1 MAGLMVNHNRIAM
14 NARRHLGI
22 SNQGLGM
29 RIERL
34 SSGLRINRAADDAS
48 GLSVSEMMRAEVGGM
63 RAGTRNAE
71 QGANLIQTAEGA
83 LNEVSAILIRMREL
97 SVQAATS
104 TVNDNNRDAINA
116 EFTQLVSEIDR
127 IATSTQYNNTSIL
140 SGFGNVVSQ
149 DITTSTALASSTTGV
164 VDVQVSAAASG
175 TYTFIDA
182 SGSDNEIT
190 LGNGVTTQ
198 TIDLGI
204 ALDSDAGG
212 GVVATG
218 SSIVAN
224 FDRLGVQLTLSGQRN
239 ASQYDPASDGYRDG
253 DLDGLQIRIDG
264 GAGGTIQVGA
274 DAVATDR
281 IELNIADMSASGA
294 RLSMSGVSLSTLESA
309 RSAISSIDL
318 AIDVV
323 SSTRSDLG
331 VQQNRLQHTIRNNNV
346 SIENI
351 HASESLIR
359 DADVAEEVTQF
370 TRSQVLTQSGTSL
383 LAQANAIPQNALTLL
398 Q

>member
-1 MAGLMVNHNRIAM
+1 MAGLIVNHNRIAM
-14 NARRHLGI
+14 NSQRHLTNSSRG
-22 SNQGLGM
+22 QAM

-48 GLSVSEMMRAEVGGM
+48 GLSVSEMMRAEIGGM

-71 QGANLIQTAEGA
+71 HGANLIQTAEGA
-83 LNEVSAILIRMREL
+83 LNEVSSILLRMREL

-127 IATSTQYNNTSIL
+127 IATSTSYNDTSIL
-140 SGFGNVVSQ
+140 SGFGNVISQ
-149 DITTSTALASSTTGV
+149 SLTTSTALASGTTGV
-164 VDVQVSAAASG
+164 VDVQLSSAASG
-175 TYTFIDA
+175 TYTFIDSSA
-182 SGSDNEIT
+182 TDNELT

-198 TIDLGI
+198 TIDLGT
-204 ALDSDAGG
+204 ALDSDVGG
-212 GVVATG
+212 GVVVTG
-218 SSIVAN
+218 SSVVAS
-224 FDRLGVQLTLSGQRN
+224 FDRLGVQLTLSGQRD

-253 DLDGLQIRIDG
+253 DLDGRQILIQG
-264 GAGGTIQVGA
+264 GIGGTIQVGA

-281 IELNIADMSASGA
+281 IELNIDDMTASGA
-294 RLSMSGVSLSTLESA
+294 RLSMSGIALNTLESA

-318 AIDVV
+318 AIDIV
-323 SSTRSDLG
+323 SSTRTDLG

-346 SIENI
+346 TIENI
-351 HASESLIR
+351 QSSESIIR
-359 DADVAEEVTQF
+359 DADVAGEVTQF
-370 TRSQVLTQSGTSL
+370 TRSQVLTQSGTAL